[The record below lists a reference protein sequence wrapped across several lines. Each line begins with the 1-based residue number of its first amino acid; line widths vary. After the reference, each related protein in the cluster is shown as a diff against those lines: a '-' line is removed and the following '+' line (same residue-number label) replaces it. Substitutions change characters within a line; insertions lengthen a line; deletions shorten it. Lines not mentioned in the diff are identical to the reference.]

1 MRTIGMLVWATLDVP
16 VALAQVA
23 IGRVESHRHRTARAR
38 LHRPAAASHEA
49 TPQRSRSA
57 AA

>member
-16 VALAQVA
+16 VALAELA
-23 IGRVESHRHRTARAR
+23 IGRVESHRHRAARAR
-38 LHRPAAASHEA
+38 LHRPAAASHPTA
-49 TPQRSRSA
+49 PQRSSSA